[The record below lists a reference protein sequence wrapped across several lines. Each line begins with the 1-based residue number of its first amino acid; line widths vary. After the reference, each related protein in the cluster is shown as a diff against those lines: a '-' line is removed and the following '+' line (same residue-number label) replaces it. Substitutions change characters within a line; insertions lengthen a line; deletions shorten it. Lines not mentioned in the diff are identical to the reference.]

1 VVARSLNLPCVTSCE
16 KLQADKGVIAIGG
29 YSLQEGDQIAICG
42 DSGLVWIHP
51 ADVKIEEAV
60 SLVEELAEEIA
71 AKTGQVMYGYGPGRW
86 IDALTVALKGLDKD
100 VTGLT
105 VVNTGDSYKNPA
117 DKVLWDAIG
126 NPLDALVK
134 SQKVPSFSTLK
145 DLIDHGK
152 KNKTIGLTPQ
162 IIESVFGSADVA
174 AAFSGMNGLPALK
187 LLGGGPIETIL
198 AVLEA

>member
-1 VVARSLNLPCVTSCE
+1 VV
-16 KLQADKGVIAIGG
+16 
-29 YSLQEGDQIAICG
+29 
-42 DSGLVWIHP
+42 
-51 ADVKIEEAV
+51 IEEAV

-71 AKTGQVMYGYGPGRW
+71 AKTGQVMYGYGKNRW
-86 IDALTVALKGLDKD
+86 IDALTLTIQGLDKD
-100 VTGLT
+100 LPGLT
-105 VVNTGDSYKNPA
+105 VVNTGDSYKHSA

-187 LLGGGPIETIL
+187 LLGGGPIETIS